1 MQTLDLFSTFVRRHY
16 RAIALV
22 AVLVV
27 LAVVL
32 WMMRGILLPFVLGFI
47 VAWFLQPAI
56 DRLQMRLPHADR
68 HPRLKRI
75 CIIVAIYIVSAG
87 LIALAVFYVITVPG
101 KSLAYLLMQAPEL
114 IPEAMATLDERLHTF
129 MMSLP
134 PSMQQQLGDFLSQVG
149 SKGGEAVGNFVAE
162 EIARIRSSSDM
173 IVGFVALPVFLF
185 YLLRDWELLRHKFYH
200 VLPKWALVPVR
211 RTASVVRNVTGRY
224 LRGQLVLGLA
234 VGSAV
239 FLLLAVAG
247 VTYAAP
253 LAVLAGM
260 AEFVPIVGPWLAGTL
275 GVVVVLATS
284 PAKALWVALG
294 YIVIQLLQ
302 NNLLSPRVQGQQMGI
317 HPAIVIVL
325 TMGAGYVFGVLGF
338 LIILPVTMTVVELV
352 KQARAR
358 GRDESPGPDS
368 IPY

>member
-1 MQTLDLFSTFVRRHY
+1 LDYFSAFVRRHY
-16 RAIALV
+16 RVIALV
-22 AVLVV
+22 LALVV
-27 LAVVL
+27 LTAVL
-32 WMMRGILLPFVLGFI
+32 WVMRGILLPFVLGFI

-56 DRLQMRLPHADR
+56 DGLQMRLPRADR
-68 HPRLKRI
+68 HPRLKRV
-75 CIIVAIYIVSAG
+75 CIIVAIYLVSAG

-114 IPEAMATLDERLHTF
+114 IPDAMTTLEERLQSF
-129 MMSLP
+129 MLSLP
-134 PSMQQQLGDFLSQVG
+134 PSMQQQLDDFLSQVG

-162 EIARIRSSSDM
+162 ELARIRSSSDM

-200 VLPKWALVPVR
+200 MLPKWTLVPVR

-253 LAVLAGM
+253 LAVLAGL

-284 PAKALWVALG
+284 PDKALWVALG

-325 TMGAGYVFGVLGF
+325 TISAGYAFGVLGF
-338 LIILPVTMTVVELV
+338 LIVLPVTMTVVELV
-352 KQARAR
+352 KQAKSR
-358 GRDESPGPDS
+358 GHEDTAGSDS
-368 IPY
+368 IPF

>member
-1 MQTLDLFSTFVRRHY
+1 
-16 RAIALV
+16 
-22 AVLVV
+22 
-27 LAVVL
+27 
-32 WMMRGILLPFVLGFI
+32 
-47 VAWFLQPAI
+47 
-56 DRLQMRLPHADR
+56 
-68 HPRLKRI
+68 
-75 CIIVAIYIVSAG
+75 
-87 LIALAVFYVITVPG
+87 
-101 KSLAYLLMQAPEL
+101 
-114 IPEAMATLDERLHTF
+114 
-129 MMSLP
+129 
-134 PSMQQQLGDFLSQVG
+134 
-149 SKGGEAVGNFVAE
+149 
-162 EIARIRSSSDM
+162 M

-368 IPY
+368 IPF